1 MGSDGIRVDHP
12 ANQPGFIRFVQS
24 KNKLVW
30 WSRFATAA
38 MNKVCYENIRQ
49 LEAAFAIALANWNKF
64 KISSIQVART
74 ADVDERNLFDKVI
87 SAAAACGESAPT
99 EPQRV
104 SGHLLLSLFDA
115 AKKHLD
121 RVITKKEMAKAAIT
135 RSFFFTELN
144 VVLKRN
150 DYSILL
156 PVGQCDTEIKCCDCV
171 QTFQFTA
178 AEKIK

>member
-1 MGSDGIRVDHP
+1 M
-12 ANQPGFIRFVQS
+12 
-24 KNKLVW
+24 
-30 WSRFATAA
+30 
-38 MNKVCYENIRQ
+38 
-49 LEAAFAIALANWNKF
+49 
-64 KISSIQVART
+64 
-74 ADVDERNLFDKVI
+74 I

-104 SGHLLLSLFDA
+104 SGHLLLSLYDV

-156 PVGQCDTEIKCCDCV
+156 PAGRCDTTIKCCDCV
-171 QTFQFTA
+171 QSFLFTA
-178 AEKIK
+178 AEKIKFDAKDPPWSYPRRCKGCAQLNRQKLTAL